1 MWRVIVFCALMG
13 STLGQSWVT
22 NITDNLRDG
31 LSRVLDSSVVNY
43 STPVI
48 NVSYGARV
56 EFDMRAMGHL
66 YNSSHSII
74 DIIANKQ
81 AYPEGI
87 VWFSDG
93 NLEVAP
99 LQEKWKTL
107 LAHYAGPVA
116 VIVVLVLLVAILPL
130 TGLFWCCCQWCK
142 SGRRRRPFDRKYDA
156 CLKGILA
163 IVLIAFL
170 TLFLFGVVSAF
181 ATDSQ
186 LDTGTTNVA
195 KTVKSSVH
203 DVTEF
208 LNATQAHSRHLLVT
222 NFKELEAELNEMLTS
237 SGQTVLKVLDDF
249 TSATSVQKLNGM
261 VQQLDRVPED
271 LRTVQKSTSALRSKA
286 EELDAGLRR
295 VKALLHRTLVACQEK
310 ECIKLQEKYR
320 LGQLGTEIQYN
331 MIPDVSDL
339 LTNVSSLLESNIK
352 EDVAAGL
359 EVFSGIKK
367 TVDQHIPK
375 VQEAITDTG
384 RRLAGVADEITYAAG
399 NMTKQL
405 AQVNVKTDEIQRDY
419 IERYAPYRK
428 YVSKAAAAVLLLI
441 VVVMSWGLLCGVCG
455 KRPDVYGTSDCCNKG
470 TGSTCLLCG
479 IAITLFLG
487 AFIAIMILIYF
498 VFGVTAQRFVCD
510 PLTEP
515 RDNRLFADVEMFVDF
530 EKVMFNEK
538 SDPDFN
544 ITSVLLACHH
554 NKTVY
559 EVLHL
564 NRLYDLDEVK
574 QSVQKKLGVSV
585 SSLRTD
591 YPPRGRPLLILKPA
605 AREKLDQLANTGL
618 SDFNFD
624 KILEALETNITS
636 LPLES
641 LSSQLQQTARSLTG
655 RAGYGEVARSLR
667 EAADQLDKLQRDV
680 VNPMLEHTAQL
691 NKTAT
696 ELRDVLRFNQS
707 SLKEAIQYRIRDTT
721 EVELFLNTQGPD
733 LVQNLTHEFAEVVG
747 ARLQEYLSL
756 VAAAA
761 HTKVGRCEPL
771 SNAFNATRDSVCRAV
786 LMPTHGYWISLAWC
800 VLLFVPLMVIAQR
813 LSRLYRHP
821 DPYPGPLV
829 EAEYLYDA
837 YADRD
842 NIPLAN
848 AYKAEKRS
856 GRNRREGREGRDVR
870 ETREGREGRRGEAES
885 AGVAL
890 APPLDA
896 HHARR
901 YNDMAPKHWEEGL
914 PRYHGP
920 TEYERPPPYYYPG
933 PNDRQ

>member
-1 MWRVIVFCALMG
+1 MWRVLFLCAFVG
-13 STLGQSWVT
+13 STVGQSWVT

-31 LSRVLDSSVVNY
+31 LSRVLESSVVNY
-43 STPVI
+43 TTPVI
-48 NVSYGARV
+48 NVTYVARV

-66 YNSSHSII
+66 YNSSHTII
-74 DIIANKQ
+74 DLIANKE

-87 VWFSDG
+87 VSVSDG
-93 NLEVAP
+93 HIEIEP
-99 LQEKWKTL
+99 LQENWKPL
-107 LAHYAGPVA
+107 LVHYAGPVSV
-116 VIVVLVLLVAILPL
+116 VIIVGLLVAILPL

-163 IVLIAFL
+163 IVLIALL

-186 LDTGTTNVA
+186 IDTGSGNIV
-195 KTVKSSVH
+195 KTVQASTR
-203 DVTEF
+203 DLREF

-222 NFKELEAELNEMLTS
+222 NYEELEAELNEMLTS

-261 VQQLDRVPED
+261 VQQLDRVPDD
-271 LRTVQKSTSALRSKA
+271 LRTVQKSTAALRTKA

-331 MIPDVSDL
+331 MIPDVTDL
-339 LTNVSSLLESNIK
+339 LGNVSALLESNIK
-352 EDVAAGL
+352 EEVAAGL
-359 EVFSGIKK
+359 EVFSGIKQ
-367 TVDQHIPK
+367 TVDQHIPR

-384 RRLAGVADEITYAAG
+384 RRLATVADEITYRSG
-399 NMTKQL
+399 NLSEKL
-405 AQVNVKTDEIQRDY
+405 AHVNVESGD
-419 IERYAPYRK
+419 IERNWTYRK
-428 YVSKAAAAVLLLI
+428 YISKAAAAVLLII
-441 VVVMSWGLLCGVCG
+441 VLVMSWGLLCGVCG
-455 KRPDVYGTSDCCNKG
+455 KRPDVYGASDCCNKG
-470 TGSTCLLCG
+470 TGSSCLLCG

-487 AFIAIMILIYF
+487 GFVAITILLYF
-498 VFGVTAQRFVCD
+498 VLSVAAQRFVCD

-515 RDNRLFADVEMFVDF
+515 RDSRIFADVEKFVDL
-530 EKVMFNEK
+530 EYYMFNERR
-538 SDPDFN
+538 DPNFN
-544 ITSVLLACHH
+544 ITAVMVDCHL

-559 EVLHL
+559 EAFHM
-564 NRLYDLDEVK
+564 NRLYDLEAVK
-574 QSVQKKLGVSV
+574 QSVEEELGRRV

-591 YPPRGRPLLILKPA
+591 YPPRGRPLRILKPA
-605 AREKLDQLANTGL
+605 ARAKLDQLANTGL

-636 LPLES
+636 LPLEA
-641 LSSQLQQTARSLTG
+641 LSSQLQSTARSLTG
-655 RAGYGEVARSLR
+655 RAGYVEVAQSLR
-667 EAADQLDKLQRDV
+667 HAAEQLDQLQRDV
-680 VNPMLEHTAQL
+680 VVPMIMHTAQL
-691 NKTAT
+691 NTTAT

-733 LVQNLTHEFAEVVG
+733 LVQNLTREFAEVVG
-747 ARLQEYLSL
+747 ERLQEYLSL
-756 VAAAA
+756 VVVAAR
-761 HTKVGRCEPL
+761 TQVGHCEPV
-771 SNAFNATRDSVCRAV
+771 SNAFNATRDAACRAV
-786 LMPTHGYWISLAWC
+786 LMPANGYWISLVWC
-800 VLLFVPLMVIAQR
+800 VFLFVPLLVVAQR

-842 NIPLAN
+842 NVPLAN
-848 AYKAEKRS
+848 GSKRS
-856 GRNRREGREGRDVR
+856 TLDIEGKIAEWRGRNRAAGDGDGPLVDS
-870 ETREGREGRRGEAES
+870 ETGDASPQSRTQLVVGGRGE
-885 AGVAL
+885 VVCAL
-890 APPLDA
+890 LPPPAALIDDLKTRLDA
-896 HHARR
+896 KDEDNESGIH
-901 YNDMAPKHWEEGL
+901 ESE
-914 PRYHGP
+914 
-920 TEYERPPPYYYPG
+920 
-933 PNDRQ
+933 